1 MNNQE
6 LLEKLKLAIAEGEE
20 EDAVELA
27 QEALDAGMAPLDILN
42 NGAVKGMDLI
52 GEQYNQGEA
61 FLPELVMSG
70 DAMTSVLDLLF
81 NGMSDEER
89 AENKTGVVVIGQAKG
104 DVHDIGKNIVVAL
117 LSVNGFEV
125 HDLGTDVEVK
135 QFAEKAR
142 EVNADIVGV
151 STLLTTSLPYMRDTV
166 KYFQDVNLR
175 DKVRIIFGGG
185 PVTPEFVQQSGAN
198 GWSRSAMDC
207 VKMCKELMQCAPGP
221 CDSIICVDDGAA
233 AS

>member
-1 MNNQE
+1 MSEKE
-6 LLEKLKLAIAEGEE
+6 LLEKLATAVAEGEE
-20 EDAVELA
+20 EDAIELVK
-27 QEALDAGMAPLDILN
+27 EALEMGMAPLDILN

-81 NGMSDEER
+81 SGMSAEER
-89 AENKTGVVVIGQAKG
+89 AENKAGVVVIGQAKG

-135 QFAEKAR
+135 RFAEKAK

-166 KYFQDVNLR
+166 KYFQDTNLR
-175 DKVRIIFGGG
+175 DNVRIIFGGG
-185 PVTPEFVQQSGAN
+185 PVTPEFVADAGAN

-207 VKMCKELMQCAPGP
+207 VKMCKQLMEQAPGP
-221 CDSIICVDDGAA
+221 SDSIVCVDDGAA
-233 AS
+233 S